1 MLTEGQANYLATI
14 PDDKKMVVKPWNSKG
29 LEIADQVI
37 AEIKA
42 AEPYLEIMLL
52 GSLPLKILGQEDIDI
67 SVFCIKSEQL
77 KHLDNFKKLFGE
89 PNRTSTNSTGWDF
102 ERDGFF
108 VSVWLTDPTTE
119 TTKAQVEVF
128 NLLKNNHE
136 LLKEYAR
143 IKEEAKDLSYKE
155 YQRRKYE
162 FYNRILELNE

>member
-1 MLTEGQANYLATI
+1 MLTEGEANYLAKI
-14 PDDKKMVVKPWNSKG
+14 PDDQKMVVKPWNPKG

-42 AEPYLEIMLL
+42 VEPDLEIMLL

-67 SVFCIKSEQL
+67 SVFCIKSEQP
-77 KHLDNFKKLFGE
+77 KHLDNFKKLFEE
-89 PNRTSTNSTGWDF
+89 PTKQSKNTIGWGF
-102 ERDGFF
+102 QRDGFL
-108 VSVWLTDPTTE
+108 VEIWLTDPTTE

-128 NLLKNNHE
+128 NLLKNNPD

-143 IKEEAKDLSYKE
+143 IKEEAKDLPYKE

-162 FYNRILELNE
+162 FYHKILEVK